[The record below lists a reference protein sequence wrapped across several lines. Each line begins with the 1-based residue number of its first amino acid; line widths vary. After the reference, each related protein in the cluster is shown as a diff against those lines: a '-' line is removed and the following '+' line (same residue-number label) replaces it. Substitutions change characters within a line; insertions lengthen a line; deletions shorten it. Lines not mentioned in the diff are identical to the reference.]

1 MRRIRAVCVLL
12 ILFVA
17 TPLPGLA
24 QMLAIRLN
32 SRASSWM
39 PHIYHRCLCRLLD
52 IRIECIG
59 SPVEQGPCLIAANHA
74 SWIDIS
80 VLSALFPARFI
91 AKSEVNTWPIV
102 GWLARLQQ
110 TLFVERDR
118 RSSTGKFK
126 EAMKERFEAQQYLV
140 LFPEGTSTD
149 GNRVLPFKSALFGAI
164 EMSPKAD
171 GENLPVTV
179 QPVSIVYTKFHGLPM
194 GRNVRPLFTWYGD
207 MEIAPHIWQA
217 LCAGP
222 CDVRVEFHEPVTAQQ
237 FENRKALAQYSEDCV
252 RNGLLVGLTGRDIK

>member
-1 MRRIRAVCVLL
+1 MGRIRAFCVLL

-24 QMLAIRLN
+24 QMVAIRLN
-32 SRASSWM
+32 SRAASWM
-39 PHIYHRCLCRLLD
+39 PHIYHRCLCRILD
-52 IRIECIG
+52 IRIEIIG
-59 SPVEQGPCLIAANHA
+59 TPVAQGPCLIAANHS
-74 SWIDIS
+74 SWIDIT

-91 AKSEVNTWPIV
+91 AKSEVGTWPIF

-110 TLFVERDR
+110 TLFVERGR
-118 RSSTGKFK
+118 RSATGKFK
-126 EAMKERFEAQQYLV
+126 EAMKRRFEAHQHLV
-140 LFPEGTSTD
+140 LFPEGTSSD

-164 EMSPKAD
+164 EMAPTEGDTA
-171 GENLPVTV
+171 PVTV
-179 QPVSIVYTKFHGLPM
+179 QPVSITYTKFHGLPM
-194 GRNVRPLFTWYGD
+194 GRNVRPVFTWYGD

-217 LCAGP
+217 LCFGP

-252 RNGLLVGLTGRDIK
+252 RTGLLSGLTGRDIK